1 MGELTFFGTGTSQG
15 VPVIG
20 CTCEICTSADPR
32 DRRFRTSAGI
42 QFNGAR
48 FIIDVGP
55 DFRSQCLATGWDD
68 ADAVLL
74 THSHQDHVAGLD
86 DLRPLIFKSKR
97 PMPVYGDHSTM
108 TQVVDRFHYAF
119 GGTNYPGA
127 PQLVPHQVEPNQS
140 VTIAGQEITPIHIQH
155 GLQPILGYR
164 FGTLAYLTDVSVIPA
179 DSIDLLRNLD
189 VLIINA
195 LRIAPHHSHINLDQA
210 LEYTEQL
217 NPKKTYLTHI
227 SHLLGLH
234 ESISKQLPKNVFLAE
249 DGMRINF

>member
-20 CTCEICTSADPR
+20 CSCEICTSTDPR
-32 DRRFRTSAGI
+32 DRRFRTSAGVE
-42 QFNGAR
+42 FHGVR
-48 FIIDVGP
+48 YIIDVGP

-97 PMPVYGDHSTM
+97 PMPVFGDSATM

-127 PQLVPHQVEPNQS
+127 PQLIPHHIEPNIP
-140 VTIAGQEITPIHIQH
+140 VNIAGQEVVPIRIMH

-164 FGTLAYLTDVSVIPA
+164 FGGLAYLTDVSSIPA
-179 DSIDLLRNLD
+179 DSMGFLSNLE
-189 VLIINA
+189 VLVINA
-195 LRIAPHHSHINLDQA
+195 LRMAPHHSHINLDQA
-210 LEYTEQL
+210 IEYIEQL

-227 SHLLGLH
+227 SHLLGRH
-234 ESISKQLPKNVFLAE
+234 DEVSQILPENVFLAE
-249 DGMRINF
+249 DGMRILF